1 VLRHKPKLE
10 LADERRPLCLGRG
23 QCLLPRLG
31 LDRAEQYGEQNRT
44 PACPA
49 IRPARMNL
57 RQFSILAA
65 SSSTHDLV
73 AMVAV
78 VHGWPTQSEE
88 AKPAAEMARSRHC
101 VSAAAL
107 QFSQQKPFSSRSA

>member
-1 VLRHKPKLE
+1 MSAARFASAAVNAYCRDCNPQ
-10 LADERRPLCLGRG
+10 GR
-23 QCLLPRLG
+23 QIG

-88 AKPAAEMARSRHC
+88 AKPVAEMARSRHC

-107 QFSQQKPFSSRSA
+107 QFSQQKPFSSRSG